1 MRFLERCQRIVGSRM
16 DPFGHGCPTYGIS
29 LSPLWERVRE
39 RGNKN
44 EITLPLSLLYE
55 P

>member
-1 MRFLERCQRIVGSRM
+1 M

>member
-1 MRFLERCQRIVGSRM
+1 MRFLERCQRIVGQ
-16 DPFGHGCPTYGIS
+16 GCPTYGIS

-44 EITLPLSLLYE
+44 EITLPLSLPSRE
-55 P
+55 GGNF